1 MIKYFIPAFTKII
14 CFFISL
20 MDIIC
25 PSNQHLNMNF
35 KSNQVMLIPKLELIA
50 GLVSNIYT
58 VYKDKQDF
66 NFYPL
71 QNIVWNAV

>member
-1 MIKYFIPAFTKII
+1 
-14 CFFISL
+14 

-25 PSNQHLNMNF
+25 PKNQHLNMIF

-50 GLVSNIYT
+50 GQIFNIYT
-58 VYKDKQDF
+58 VHKDKQDF